1 MHGYNAGSH
10 RPPGENSQ
18 MSGKPARKRKS
29 MAAQADRH
37 RLYEASVQNPKEE
50 CRFVR
55 RTFRSLR
62 DRPARLLR
70 EDFCGTAAVCCQWVK
85 RNRDN
90 QAIGVDLDPDVLDW
104 AREHNLAALKP
115 ERRER
120 VRLVQEDVTARPTD
134 EPMDVVLAMNFSYQ
148 VFRTRDRLRE
158 YFTSVHASLADDGVF
173 FLDAFGGYKACR
185 EIREVTRHKGFHY
198 IWEHARYNP
207 ISGEILCHIHF
218 RFPDGSRIKQAFTYD
233 WRLWTLPEL
242 QEVLIEAGFARARVY
257 WEEVDEESGEG
268 TGRYLPTGTGNADP
282 GWVCYVVAEK

>member
-1 MHGYNAGSH
+1 
-10 RPPGENSQ
+10 
-18 MSGKPARKRKS
+18 MSRKS
-29 MAAQADRH
+29 IKKGKTLAAKADIH
-37 RLYEASVQNPKEE
+37 RLYERAVQDPKQE

-55 RTFRSLR
+55 KTFRRLR
-62 DRPARLLR
+62 GRPARILR

-85 RNRDN
+85 HNPEN
-90 QAIGVDLDPDVLDW
+90 IAIGVDLDPDVLDW

-115 ERRER
+115 EQSAR

-134 EPMDVVLAMNFSYQ
+134 EPVDVVLAMNFSYQ
-148 VFRTRDRLRE
+148 VFKMRDRLRE

-173 FLDAFGGYKACR
+173 FLDAFGGYEAYK
-185 EIREVTRHKGFHY
+185 EIREVTRHKGFRY

-218 RFPDGSRIKQAFTYD
+218 RFPDGSRIRKAFTYD

-257 WEEVDEESGEG
+257 WEEVDDESGEG
-268 TGRYLPTGTGNADP
+268 TGRYLPADTGDADP